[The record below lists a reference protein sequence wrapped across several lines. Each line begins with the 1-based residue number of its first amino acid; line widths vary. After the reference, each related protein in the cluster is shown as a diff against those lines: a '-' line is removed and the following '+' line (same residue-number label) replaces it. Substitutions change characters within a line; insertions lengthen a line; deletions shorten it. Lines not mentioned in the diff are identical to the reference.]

1 MEHEM
6 TIDEA
11 AKRAEELRTRLNQW
25 SREYYVED
33 KPTVEDYVY
42 DKEYAELV
50 AIEEQYPDLIT
61 SDSPTQRVGGKVLEG
76 FEKVT
81 HDIPLYSL
89 NDVFSKEELIAFDQR
104 VQKAVGRVVDYCC
117 ELKIDGLSVSL
128 RYEDG
133 NFVRGATRRDGTVG
147 ENITENLKTVRSV
160 PIKLKEP
167 MNIEVRGE
175 CFMPKRSFVQLN
187 QDREAEG
194 KDIFANPRN
203 AAAGSL
209 RQLDS
214 KITAKRNLDT
224 FLYTVADFGP
234 MEAKTQY
241 DALEELEKI
250 GFHTNREKRLC
261 HSIDEV
267 WAYIEEYHDKRVD
280 LPYEIDGIVIKV
292 NEFSL
297 QDQLGF
303 TVKAP
308 RWATAYKFPPEEVET
323 LIENIEWTVGRTGVV
338 TPTAIMTP
346 VRVAGTTVSRASLHN
361 GDYIKLKDIRLKD
374 TVLIYKAGDIIPE
387 VSQVVLD
394 KRPKDSEEYQLP
406 THCPVCGSE
415 LVHLDEEVA
424 LRCINPKCPAQMK
437 EGLNHF
443 VSRNAMN
450 IDGLGPRVLEQ
461 MYDKKLVADVADL
474 YKLTEEELLTLDKI
488 KEKSANNIL
497 TAIDNSKDNS
507 VERLIFGLGI
517 RHVGAKAAKILAEHF
532 GDLETLSRSDYESI
546 IALDTIGDIIADSV
560 VTYFSNEEVHELMNE
575 LKQAGVNFEY
585 KGLRSTQLQEV
596 ESPFKEKTVVLTGKL
611 TRLTREEAKET
622 IENLGG
628 KVTGSVSKKT
638 DIVVAGEDAGSKLT
652 KAQELGIEVWTE
664 DQMAEA
670 LAKSH
675 SAKE

>member
-133 NFVRGATRRDGTVG
+133 NFVRGATRGDGTVG

-234 MEAKTQY
+234 MQAKTQY

-267 WAYIEEYHDKRVD
+267 WSYIEEYHDKRVD

-308 RWATAYKFPPEEVET
+308 RWAAAYKFPPEEVET

-532 GDLETLSRSDYESI
+532 GDLETLSKSDYELI

-585 KGLRSTQLQEV
+585 KGLRNAQLQEV

-611 TRLTREEAKET
+611 TRFTREEAKET

-664 DQMAEA
+664 DQMADA
-670 LAKSH
+670 LAKSR
-675 SAKE
+675 SVEE

>member
-133 NFVRGATRRDGTVG
+133 NFVRGATRGDGTVG

-234 MEAKTQY
+234 MQAKTQY

-267 WAYIEEYHDKRVD
+267 WSYIEEYHDKRVD

-308 RWATAYKFPPEEVET
+308 RWAAAYKFPPEEVET

-532 GDLETLSRSDYESI
+532 GDLETLSKSDYESI

-585 KGLRSTQLQEV
+585 KGLRNAQLQEV

-611 TRLTREEAKET
+611 TRFTREEAKET

-638 DIVVAGEDAGSKLT
+638 DIVVVGEDAGSKLT

-664 DQMAEA
+664 DQMADA
-670 LAKSH
+670 LAKSR
-675 SAKE
+675 SVEE

>member
-11 AKRAEELRTRLNQW
+11 AKRAEELRTRLHQW

-133 NFVRGATRRDGTVG
+133 NFVRGATRGDGTVG

>member
-133 NFVRGATRRDGTVG
+133 NFVRGATRGDGTVG

-224 FLYTVADFGP
+224 FLYTVADFGS

>member
-133 NFVRGATRRDGTVG
+133 NFVRGATRGDGTVG

-224 FLYTVADFGP
+224 FLYTVADFGS

-585 KGLRSTQLQEV
+585 KELRSTQLQEV